1 MAAPTSGQTTGQ
13 FIGISNL
20 HVAAML
26 TDVAGGAATYD
37 TPLDMGKVLIQVQI
51 QPSNNTAQLYA
62 DNQSI
67 DSANSLA
74 EVQLTFE
81 TAALPLEYQAYL
93 LGHTVTNGVMTVG
106 KDDNA
111 PFVAVMFQSDKRN
124 GKRRFVKFYKV
135 QFQEPDETENTK
147 GENIE
152 YNTPT
157 MTATAIYRLSDGK
170 LKDVADEEAPDFS
183 ADTATSW
190 YTTV

>member
-106 KDDNA
+106 KDDVA
-111 PFVAVMFQSDKRN
+111 PYVAVMFQSDKRN

-170 LKDVADEEAPDFS
+170 LKDVADEEDPDFV
-183 ADTATSW
+183 DTTATNW